1 MSRHRRCYPHD
12 QDDGGELYGRCL
24 QTVKYDKT
32 EQDEKQSSRVAERG
46 CGYTPSISQMRKN
59 TPTAIE
65 IPARITGIYAAF
77 ICNPP
82 CAHAL

>member
-12 QDDGGELYGRCL
+12 QDDGGEFYGRCL

-46 CGYTPSISQMRKN
+46 CVHTCK
-59 TPTAIE
+59 
-65 IPARITGIYAAF
+65 RIAETVYAEHFADEKEYSDG
-77 ICNPP
+77 N
-82 CAHAL
+82 